1 MILSLVIFASLA
13 VNLVI
18 HLGLGLGEIGSAQ
31 CRFRCRA
38 CLQWVVLFTAVLSLW
53 FFFTHIAAPLS
64 LGFLNYLLIFPLSA
78 LVCMGLEACA
88 VRLFFK
94 KEKPSPMFGAASA
107 YNGLAVSALFLTMHL
122 AASPLEAAA
131 LSLSFTGGALLAAFI
146 LCEIKR
152 RASIEKVP
160 PFLRGTPLILISA
173 GLLSLIFSSAAV
185 FLLRALQ

>member
-1 MILSLVIFASLA
+1 MIISLGIFAGLA

-18 HLGLGLGEIGSAQ
+18 HLGLGLGEIGSA
-31 CRFRCRA
+31 RRRCCA
-38 CLQWVVLFTAVLSLW
+38 CLQWMILFTAVLSLW
-53 FFFTHIAAPLS
+53 FFFTCIAAPLS

-78 LVCMGLEACA
+78 LVCMVLEACA
-88 VRLFFK
+88 VRIFFR
-94 KEKPSPMFGAASA
+94 KERFSPMLSAASG

-122 AASPLEAAA
+122 AASPVEAAV
-131 LSLSFTGGALLAAFI
+131 LSLSFAGGALLAAFI

-160 PFLRGTPLILISA
+160 PLLRGTPLALISA

-185 FLLRALQ
+185 FLFRALQ

>member
-1 MILSLVIFASLA
+1 MILSLGIFAGLA
-13 VNLVI
+13 VNLII

-38 CLQWVVLFTAVLSLW
+38 CLQWAVLFIAVLSLW
-53 FFFTHIAAPLS
+53 FFFTYIAAPLS

-94 KEKPSPMFGAASA
+94 KEKPPLLFGAASA
-107 YNGLAVSALFLTMHL
+107 YNGLVVSALFLTIQL
-122 AASPLEAAA
+122 AASPLEAAV
-131 LSLSFTGGALLAAFI
+131 LSLSFAGGALLAAFI

-152 RASIEKVP
+152 RASVEKVP
-160 PFLRGTPLILISA
+160 PFLRGTPLVLISA
-173 GLLSLIFSSAAV
+173 GLLSLIFSAAAV
-185 FLLRALQ
+185 FLLRAVS

>member
-1 MILSLVIFASLA
+1 MIISLGIFAGMA
-13 VNLVI
+13 VNLII

-31 CRFRCRA
+31 YRFRHHVWV
-38 CLQWVVLFTAVLSLW
+38 QWAVLFITVLSLW
-53 FFFTHIAAPLS
+53 FFFTYIIAPLS
-64 LGFLNYLLIFPLSA
+64 LGFLNYMLIFPLCA

-88 VRLFFK
+88 FRLFFK
-94 KEKPSPMFGAASA
+94 KEKLSPLFSAASA

-122 AASPLEAAA
+122 AASPVEAAV

-152 RASIEKVP
+152 RASVEKVP
-160 PFLRGTPLILISA
+160 PFFRGAPLMLISA